1 MTATAK
7 PNNRQ
12 SGMPTGMPVLFS
24 AMKISSAP
32 LEMLWNARM

>member
-1 MTATAK
+1 
-7 PNNRQ
+7 
-12 SGMPTGMPVLFS
+12 MPVLFS